1 MSYSVI
7 PKNWHPVFG
16 DFVFEPGL
24 IRFNG
29 RELPVQEPTETETGP
44 KPMVGLAMCELFFG
58 GGKISMTVESEHTD
72 YIPAV
77 QAVLFRD
84 PATDARLS
92 AGFNSQETNY
102 NFTLNEFLLHPR
114 EGARQGWN
122 MLAGTGT
129 LVREAGRAYK
139 LVIQQHASNV
149 EISVDGV
156 IMLRH
161 RLGSSLPPTQCGLFC
176 QSKSEVRVRDYQVE
190 AAKRKVFVVM
200 QFSSPFNELYAE
212 VIKPVASGF
221 GLTVERADEV
231 AGPGV
236 IIADIVRK
244 LVEADIVVTD
254 LTPQNENVF
263 YELGFAHG
271 IGKPTI
277 LIADRGKKLPFDV
290 SPFRTLF
297 YDNTIAGKSQ
307 VEEGLKKHLAAILNP
322 QG

>member
-1 MSYSVI
+1 MAHPVRPTS
-7 PKNWHPVFG
+7 WHPIFG
-16 DFVFEPGL
+16 DFAFEPGL
-24 IRFNG
+24 VRFKG
-29 RELPVQEPTETETGP
+29 REVSLPEPTETNTGP
-44 KPMVGLAMCELFFG
+44 LPMVGLAMCDLVFG
-58 GGKISMTVESEHTD
+58 GGTISMTVESDHTD

-84 PATDARLS
+84 PATDARLA
-92 AGFNSQETNY
+92 AGFSNEESNF
-102 NFTLNEFLLHPR
+102 NFTVNEFIPR
-114 EGARQGWN
+114 GSEGGRRGWN
-122 MLAGTGT
+122 TLAGTGT
-129 LVREAGRAYK
+129 LVRERGRAYN
-139 LVIQQHASNV
+139 LVVQQHASSI
-149 EISVDGV
+149 EITVDGIV
-156 IMLRH
+156 LLRH
-161 RLGSSLPPTQCGLFC
+161 RLGISRPPTQCGLFC
-176 QSKSEVRVRDYQVE
+176 QGTSEVRIRDYQVE
-190 AAKRKVFVVM
+190 AARRKVFVVM

-212 VIKPVASGF
+212 VIKPVASSF
-221 GLTVERADEV
+221 GLAVDRADEV

-244 LVEADIVVTD
+244 LIEADIVIAD

-277 LIADRGKKLPFDV
+277 LIADRGKNLPFDV

-307 VEEGLKKHLAAILNP
+307 VEEGLRKHLSAILNP